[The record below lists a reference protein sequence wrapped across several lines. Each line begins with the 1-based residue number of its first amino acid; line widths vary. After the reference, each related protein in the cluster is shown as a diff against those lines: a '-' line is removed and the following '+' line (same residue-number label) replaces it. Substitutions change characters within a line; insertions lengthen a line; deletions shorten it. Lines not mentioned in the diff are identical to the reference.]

1 MGWGRDLIMGIVN
14 GIKGAIGA
22 VKDAVCSVGNTIRSF
37 LHFSVPDE
45 GPLTDYESWMPD
57 FMAGLAKGIKQS
69 RGAVRAAIDSVADD
83 LALTPTVSVA
93 AGSLD
98 ALKTGSGRYTETA
111 AADNGSDL
119 SARLD
124 AMYEVVTKYLPR
136 LANRQIVLDSGTL
149 VGELSD
155 GMNRTLGRSFL

>member
-1 MGWGRDLIMGIVN
+1 MSRLVHLRRLLN
-14 GIKGAIGA
+14 A
-22 VKDAVCSVGNTIRSF
+22 
-37 LHFSVPDE
+37 FSP
-45 GPLTDYESWMPD
+45 
-57 FMAGLAKGIKQS
+57 
-69 RGAVRAAIDSVADD
+69 ID
-83 LALTPTVSVA
+83 
-93 AGSLD
+93 LD
-98 ALKTGSGRYTETA
+98 ALKTGNGRYTETA

>member
-1 MGWGRDLIMGIVN
+1 
-14 GIKGAIGA
+14 
-22 VKDAVCSVGNTIRSF
+22 
-37 LHFSVPDE
+37 
-45 GPLTDYESWMPD
+45 MPD
-57 FMAGLAKGIKQS
+57 FMAGLAKGIEQS
-69 RGAVRAAIDSVADD
+69 RGAVRAAIGNVADD
-83 LALTPTVSVA
+83 LALTPTVSVT
-93 AGSLD
+93 AGNLD

-119 SARLD
+119 SAQLD

-155 GMNRTLGRSFL
+155 GMNRTLGRNLL

>member
-1 MGWGRDLIMGIVN
+1 MGIVN
-14 GIKGAIGA
+14 GIKSTIGA
-22 VKDAVCSVGNTIRSF
+22 VKDAVCSVGDTIRFF

-57 FMAGLAKGIKQS
+57 FMSGLAKGIEQS
-69 RGAVRAAIDSVADD
+69 RGAVRAAICSVADD
-83 LALTPTVSVA
+83 LTLTPTITA
-93 AGSLD
+93 ATSGLD
-98 ALKTGSGRYTETA
+98 AIRNGGMAQGDNSLTA
-111 AADNGSDL
+111 DRGNSEMA
-119 SARLD
+119 ARLD

-155 GMNRTLGRSFL
+155 GMNRTLGRAFL

>member
-1 MGWGRDLIMGIVN
+1 
-14 GIKGAIGA
+14 
-22 VKDAVCSVGNTIRSF
+22 
-37 LHFSVPDE
+37 
-45 GPLTDYESWMPD
+45 MPD
-57 FMAGLAKGIKQS
+57 FMAGLARGIEQS

-111 AADNGSDL
+111 TADRGSDL
-119 SARLD
+119 STRLD

-155 GMNRTLGRSFL
+155 GMNRTLGRNLL